1 MIEITRVKYDH
12 PPLFNGD
19 KVQAIIKEVCMYFDV
34 NEYQLKSKAR
44 NRPILFARHLA
55 IYMIR
60 NFCGNM
66 YSLKGIGKMFGNRD
80 HATCINSITEVRNK
94 LSIDPTDPLS
104 EAYYEITKKL
114 PFL

>member
-66 YSLKGIGKMFGNRD
+66 YSLSGIGKIFGNRN
-80 HATCINSITEVRNK
+80 HATCIRSIKAVKDK
-94 LSIDPTDPLS
+94 LSIDYPDPLS